1 MKRTTALRKTGL
13 AAAAL
18 ALSTGLAA
26 CGSDEEASSSTGT
39 DDSSMTEETPMD
51 EGDEGMDDGEMD
63 PAANLYGPACD
74 QVPTSGDGS
83 VEGMATAPVASAASA
98 NPLLSTLVA
107 AVTEAELVEPL
118 NSAEELTV
126 FAPANP
132 AFEAFSK
139 KELNGLLAD
148 KETLTAVLTHHV
160 VPQQITPD
168 QLEGEFE
175 TLNGDMITING
186 SGEEATIGD
195 EEAAVLCGGVVTANA
210 TVYIIDTVMMP

>member
-39 DDSSMTEETPMD
+39 DDSSMTEESPLD
-51 EGDEGMDDGEMD
+51 EGDEGMDEEMD
-63 PAANLYGPACD
+63 PAANLYGPACGE
-74 QVPTSGDGS
+74 VPTSGDGS

-160 VPQQITPD
+160 VPQKITPD

-175 TLNGDMITING
+175 TLNGDMVTING

-195 EEAAVLCGGVVTANA
+195 EKASVLCGGVVTANA

>member
-1 MKRTTALRKTGL
+1 MTRTTVLKKTGL

-18 ALSTGLAA
+18 ALTTGLAA
-26 CGSDEEASSSTGT
+26 CGTSDAEPATGSEETTSQ
-39 DDSSMTEETPMD
+39 EETPM
-51 EGDEGMDDGEMD
+51 EEESPMEESGEMD
-63 PAANLYGPACD
+63 PAALLYGPACGE
-74 QVPTSGDGS
+74 VPTSGDGS

-107 AVTEAELVEPL
+107 AVTEADLVEPL

-126 FAPANP
+126 FAPANS

-160 VPQQITPD
+160 VPQRVDPAD
-168 QLEGEFE
+168 LGGEYE
-175 TLNGDMITING
+175 TLNGDMLQING
-186 SGEEATIGD
+186 EGEEATIGD
-195 EEAAVLCGGVVTANA
+195 EEATVLCGGVQTANA